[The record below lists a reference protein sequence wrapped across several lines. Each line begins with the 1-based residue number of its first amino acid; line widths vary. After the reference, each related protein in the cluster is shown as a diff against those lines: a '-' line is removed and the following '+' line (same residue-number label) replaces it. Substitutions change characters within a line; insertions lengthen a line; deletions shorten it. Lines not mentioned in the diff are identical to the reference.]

1 MDFKYDQKGI
11 TLIELL
17 VVILIVGILA
27 AIAVPVYTQYMV
39 RARRSDAKVAL
50 EQVRAAQ
57 EMWRAERGCYAR
69 DNVDC
74 QGAASAGTA
83 ETKLITTMGVPASP
97 IGGAFGDYT
106 WALTVKTG
114 TTFTALATPNSTRQT
129 PDGWLDIDQD
139 GTKRSQQPT
148 KPIYTYPDPRSSWS
162 K

>member
-57 EMWRAERGCYAR
+57 EMWRAERGSYAT
-69 DNVDC
+69 DGG
-74 QGAASAGTA
+74 GATA
-83 ETKLITTMGVPASP
+83 EVRLQTTMGVPASP
-97 IGGAFGDYT
+97 VGDYA

-114 TTFTALATPNSTRQT
+114 TTFTAVATPNSTRQT
-129 PDGWLDIDQD
+129 PDGWLDIDQN

-148 KPIYTYPDPRSSWS
+148 KPIYIYPDARSTWS

>member
-57 EMWRAERGCYAR
+57 EMWRAERGSYAIN
-69 DNVDC
+69 DGN
-74 QGAASAGTA
+74 GTA
-83 ETKLITTMGVPASP
+83 VAKLTNTMGVQASP
-97 IGGAFGDYT
+97 IGGPFGDYV
-106 WALTVKTG
+106 WDFTVRTA
-114 TTFTALATPNSTRQT
+114 TAFTALATPNSTRQT
-129 PDGWLDIDQD
+129 PDGWLDIDQN